1 MVYHKTINGVL
12 SSMKG
17 GSVKGGSVK
26 ELKVLEEEK
35 IILKDKNN
43 NITVIPQK
51 KLINENKIS
60 QEKLNRFVNLKLK
73 F

>member
-1 MVYHKTINGVL
+1 MVYHKTINGIL

-17 GSVKGGSVK
+17 GSVK
-26 ELKVLEEEK
+26 ELKLVEDTEEK
-35 IILKDKNN
+35 IIQQDKNS
-43 NITVIPQK
+43 NISIIPQK
-51 KLINENKIS
+51 HIKENKIS

>member
-17 GSVKGGSVK
+17 GSVK
-26 ELKVLEEEK
+26 ELKLVENTEEQK
-35 IILKDKNN
+35 NLKDKNS
-43 NITVIPQK
+43 NISVIPQK
-51 KLINENKIS
+51 HIKENKIS
-60 QEKLNRFVNLKLK
+60 QAKLNRFVNLKLK

>member
-17 GSVKGGSVK
+17 GSVK
-26 ELKVLEEEK
+26 ELKISEEEK
-35 IILKDKNN
+35 ENVISTKDKHNN
-43 NITVIPQK
+43 MSIIIPQK
-51 KLINENKIS
+51 HINENKIS
-60 QEKLNRFVNLKLK
+60 QEKLNRFVNLKLN